1 MGPGPGEVGQGGQK
15 VLHLWHHSQKI
26 HTPNQKNF
34 IVQTTRL
41 AKSFELLTG
50 SAALIGP
57 EKIFHPAV
65 FAQTTSTDPGAKLL
79 IILIT
84 R

>member
-1 MGPGPGEVGQGGQK
+1 LGPGPGEVGQGGQK

-57 EKIFHPAV
+57 EKFSIQLFLHKPL
-65 FAQTTSTDPGAKLL
+65 QL
-79 IILIT
+79 T
-84 R
+84 RVQNC